1 VVVAAAPAPVTGDP
15 ALLRRLVAN
24 LVDNAM
30 SYNVPNGLVEVAT
43 GVAGEHCFLSVT
55 NTGPPVPPEIVAEL
69 INPFQRLNR
78 TEDDGHHGLG
88 LSIVKTIAA
97 AHAAEMTVRARPDG
111 GLTIRILF
119 PAASS

>member
-1 VVVAAAPAPVTGDP
+1 MVVAAAPAPVTGDP